1 MHRPILVPAFALLL
15 GACAHDSQDPEPK
28 PEPMADS
35 TAPATE
41 QNPLLRA
48 STLPYGA
55 PDYAAVQPTHYRPAF
70 ERAMQDHAAEIAAIA
85 DNPEPPTFT
94 NTIVALERSGR
105 TLSRTTNL
113 FFSLT
118 GTMSTEELRLIEGE
132 LAPKLSAHQDS
143 ITLDTTL
150 YERVAAVYAARE
162 SLAGEDLR
170 LVEKTHERFVRAG
183 AKLDEPSKEKIRG
196 INSELSSLT
205 TEFSQNL
212 LAASKANAVLIDD
225 VAQLAGL
232 SDGDIAGLATAA
244 KDAGHD
250 GKYLINLLN
259 TTTQPIL
266 ASLQHRPTRQRVWEA
281 SAQRGL
287 AENSRVIQRIVT
299 LRAAKAALLGYP
311 TWAHYVLEE
320 QMARTPDA
328 VLKILDDLA
337 PRAAAKAKAESKAIN
352 KEMKADK
359 KSWGVGQGG
368 RGSAHGQEKFSVE
381 PWDWAY
387 YAEKVRAKQFDIDEA
402 EVRKYFELERVLQ
415 DGVFFSMGQLFGLRF
430 VEREDLPVYHEDVR
444 TFEVFDESGAA
455 IGLFY
460 ADYYARDGKRG
471 GAWMDELIGQS
482 NLLGDKPVVLNV
494 LNVPKP
500 APGQPT
506 LLTFDEATT
515 MFHEMGHAVHGLL
528 SNASYPSLA
537 GTSVPRDYVEFPSQ
551 FEEDWLLDPKVLGNV
566 ARHHQTGEPI
576 PKPLLDKLL
585 ASRAFNQG
593 FESLEYLGAALLDM
607 EWHLVASGVDVGDV
621 AAFERAALA
630 KHGVDFAPV
639 PPRYKSTY
647 FAHVFAGGYSAGY
660 YAYLWTEVLAA
671 DAFAFMGTQGGLTR
685 ANGDK
690 FRELV
695 LSKGNTIEP
704 MQQYESYRG
713 QQPTV
718 DALLER
724 RGLVD

>member
-1 MHRPILVPAFALLL
+1 MHRPLLVPALAGTLLL
-15 GACAHDSQDPEPK
+15 GACAHDPQDPEPK
-28 PEPMADS
+28 TVPQTDS
-35 TAPATE
+35 ATPTTE
-41 QNPLLRA
+41 QNPLLRD

-55 PDYAAVQPTHYRPAF
+55 PDYAAVQLAHFGPAF
-70 ERAMQDHAAEIAAIA
+70 ERAMQDHAAEIAAITNNA
-85 DNPEPPTFT
+85 EPPSFD
-94 NTIVALERSGR
+94 NTIVALERSGQ
-105 TLSRTTNL
+105 TLSRTANL

-118 GTMSTEELRLIEGE
+118 GTMSTDELQVIEGE
-132 LAPKLSAHQDS
+132 MAPKLTAHQDS
-143 ITLDTTL
+143 ITLDAKL
-150 YERVAAVYAARE
+150 YERVAAVYATRE
-162 SLAGEDLR
+162 SAKGEERR
-170 LVEKTHERFVRAG
+170 LIEKAHDRFVRAG
-183 AKLDEPSKEKIRG
+183 AKLDEPSKAQIRS
-196 INSELSSLT
+196 INSELASLT

-212 LAASKANAVLIDD
+212 LAASKANAVVVDD

-232 SDGDIAGLATAA
+232 SEGDIAGLAAA
-244 KDAGHD
+244 ARAAGTPSPGEPGG

-259 TTTQPIL
+259 TTHQPIL
-266 ASLQHRPTRQRVWEA
+266 SQLQHRPTRQRVWEA
-281 SAQRGL
+281 SASRGL

-299 LRAAKAALLGYP
+299 LRAAKAKLLGYP

-320 QMARTPDA
+320 QMAKTPDA
-328 VLKILDDLA
+328 VLEILDDLA
-337 PRAAAKAKAESKAIN
+337 PRAAAKAKAESKLLA
-352 KEMKADK
+352 KAMKADK
-359 KSWGVGQGG
+359 QKG
-368 RGSAHGQEKFSVE
+368 AIE

-415 DGVFFSMGQLFGLRF
+415 DGVFFTMGELFGLRF
-430 VEREDLPVYHEDVR
+430 VEREDLPTYHEDVR
-444 TFEVFDESGAA
+444 TFEVLDESGAA

-482 NLLGDKPVVLNV
+482 HLLGDKPVVLNV

-500 APGQPT
+500 APGEPA

-528 SNASYPSLA
+528 SNATYPSLA

-585 ASRAFNQG
+585 ASREFNQG
-593 FESLEYLGAALLDM
+593 FESFEYLAAALLDM
-607 EWHLVASGVDVGDV
+607 EWHLIGSGVDVGDV
-621 AAFERAALA
+621 AAFEAAALA
-630 KHGVDFAPV
+630 KHGLDFAPV
-639 PPRYKSTY
+639 APRYKSAY

-671 DAFAFMGTQGGLTR
+671 DAFAFMGSKGGLTR
-685 ANGDK
+685 ANGDL
-690 FRELV
+690 FRELI
-695 LSKGNTIEP
+695 LSKGNTVEP
-704 MQQYESYRG
+704 MQQYINYRG
-713 QQPTV
+713 QEPSV
-718 DALLER
+718 DALLKR

>member
-1 MHRPILVPAFALLL
+1 MHRPSLVPALVGALLL
-15 GACAHDSQDPEPK
+15 GACAHDPQPPEPK
-28 PEPMADS
+28 VTPTADS
-35 TAPATE
+35 TPTTE
-41 QNPLLRA
+41 QNPLLRE

-55 PDYAAVQPTHYRPAF
+55 PDYTAVQLAHFGPAF
-70 ERAMQDHAAEIAAIA
+70 ERAMQDHAAEILAIA
-85 DNPEPPTFT
+85 DNAEPPSFD

-105 TLSRTTNL
+105 TLSRTANL

-118 GTMSTEELRLIEGE
+118 GTMSTDELQVLEAE
-132 LAPKLSAHQDS
+132 LAPKLTAHSDS
-143 ITLDTTL
+143 ITLDAKL

-162 SLAGEDLR
+162 SSTGEDRR
-170 LVEKTHERFVRAG
+170 LIEKTHDRFVRSG
-183 AKLDEPSKEKIRG
+183 AKLDEPSKEQIRG

-205 TEFSQNL
+205 TTFSQNL
-212 LAASKANAVLIDD
+212 LAASKANAVIVDD
-225 VAQLAGL
+225 VAHLAGL
-232 SDGDIAGLATAA
+232 SEGDIAGLAAAA
-244 KDAGHD
+244 KTAGMD
-250 GKYLINLLN
+250 GKYLINLVN
-259 TTTQPIL
+259 TTQQPL
-266 ASLQHRPTRQRVWEA
+266 LSSLSHRPTRQRVWEA
-281 SAQRGL
+281 SAQRAL
-287 AENSRVIQRIVT
+287 AESSRVIQRIVT
-299 LRAAKAALLGYP
+299 LRAAKAKLLGYP

-320 QMARTPDA
+320 QMAKTPDA

-337 PRAAAKAKAESKAIN
+337 PRAAAKAKAESKLLA
-352 KEMKADK
+352 KAMKADVPK
-359 KSWGVGQGG
+359 GTI
-368 RGSAHGQEKFSVE
+368 E

-402 EVRKYFELERVLQ
+402 EIRKYFELERVLK
-415 DGVFFSMGQLFGLRF
+415 DGVFFTMGELFGLRF

-460 ADYYARDGKRG
+460 ADYYAREGKRG

-482 NLLGDKPVVLNV
+482 KLLGDKPVVLNV

-500 APGQPT
+500 APGEPT
-506 LLTFDEATT
+506 LLSFDDATT

-528 SNASYPSLA
+528 SDATYPSLA

-585 ASRAFNQG
+585 ASRKFNQG
-593 FESLEYLGAALLDM
+593 FESLEYLAAALLDM
-607 EWHLVASGVDVGDV
+607 EWHLIASGVDVGDV
-621 AAFERAALA
+621 AAFEAAALA
-630 KHGVDFAPV
+630 KHGVDFRPV
-639 PPRYKSTY
+639 PPRYKSAY

-671 DAFAFMGTQGGLTR
+671 DAFAFMGSKGGLTR
-685 ANGDK
+685 ANGDEL
-690 FRELV
+690 RRLV
-695 LSKGNTIEP
+695 LSKGNTVEP
-704 MQQYESYRG
+704 MQQYVEYRG
-713 QQPTV
+713 QEPSV

>member
-1 MHRPILVPAFALLL
+1 MHRPTLVHVLASALLL
-15 GACAHDSQDPEPK
+15 GACAHDPQDPEPK
-28 PEPMADS
+28 TQPMVDS
-35 TAPATE
+35 TTPTPE

-55 PDYAAVQPTHYRPAF
+55 PEYAAVTLAHFGPAM
-70 ERAMQDHAAEIAAIA
+70 ERGMQEHATEIAVIA
-85 DNPEPPTFT
+85 DNPEPPTFE
-94 NTIVALERSGR
+94 NTIVALEHTGR
-105 TLSRTTNL
+105 TLSRAASL

-118 GTMSTEELRLIEGE
+118 GTMSTEELRVIEGE

-143 ITLDTTL
+143 ITLHAKL
-150 YERVAAVYAARE
+150 YERIATVYAARE
-162 SLAGEDLR
+162 SLGGEDLR
-170 LVEKTHERFVRAG
+170 LVEKTHERFIRAG

-205 TEFSQNL
+205 TEFSQNV
-212 LAASKANAVLIDD
+212 LAASEANAVLIDD

-232 SDGDIAGLATAA
+232 SDGDIAGLAAAA
-244 KDAGHD
+244 KAAGQD

-287 AENSRVIQRIVT
+287 VENGRVIQRIVT
-299 LRAAKAALLGYP
+299 LRAAKAKLLGYP

-320 QMARTPDA
+320 QMAQTPDA

-337 PRAAAKAKAESKAIN
+337 PRAAAKAKAESKAIG
-352 KEMKADK
+352 KAIKADK
-359 KSWGVGQGG
+359 Q
-368 RGSAHGQEKFSVE
+368 KFAVE
-381 PWDWAY
+381 AWDWAY

-402 EVRKYFELERVLQ
+402 EVRKYFELERVLK
-415 DGVFFSMGQLFGLRF
+415 DGVFFSMGELFGLRF
-430 VEREDLPVYHEDVR
+430 VERKDLPVYHEDVR
-444 TFEVFDESGAA
+444 TFEVFDESGVA

-460 ADYYARDGKRG
+460 ADYYAREGKRG
-471 GAWMDELIGQS
+471 GAWMDELVGQS
-482 NLLGDKPVVLNV
+482 KLLGDKPVVLNV

-500 APGQPT
+500 APGEPT

-515 MFHEMGHAVHGLL
+515 MFHEMGHGVHGLL
-528 SNASYPSLA
+528 SNANYPSLA

-551 FEEDWLLDPKVLGNV
+551 FEEDWLLHPKVLGNV

-607 EWHLVASGVDVGDV
+607 EWHLIESGVDVGDV

-630 KHGVDFAPV
+630 KHGVEFGPV
-639 PPRYKSTY
+639 PPRYKSAY

-690 FRELV
+690 FRELI

-704 MQQYESYRG
+704 MQQYKNYRG
-713 QQPTV
+713 QEPTV
-718 DALLER
+718 DALLKR

>member
-1 MHRPILVPAFALLL
+1 MHRPTLVPALASALLL
-15 GACAHDSQDPEPK
+15 GACAHDPQAPDALPKADPV
-28 PEPMADS
+28 ADS

-55 PDYAAVQPTHYRPAF
+55 PEYAAVQLAHFGPAF
-70 ERAMQDHAAEIAAIA
+70 ERAMQDHAAEVAAIA
-85 DNPEPPTFT
+85 NNPEPPSFA
-94 NTIVALERSGR
+94 NTIVALEHGGR
-105 TLSRTTNL
+105 TLSRVGNL

-118 GTMSTEELRLIEGE
+118 GTMSTEELRVIEGE

-143 ITLDTTL
+143 ITLDAKL
-150 YERVAAVYAARE
+150 YERVAAVHATRE
-162 SLAGEDLR
+162 SLSGEDLR

-212 LAASKANAVLIDD
+212 LAASKANAVLVDD

-232 SDGDIAGLATAA
+232 SDGDIAGLAAA
-244 KDAGHD
+244 AEAAGHK
-250 GKYLINLLN
+250 GKWLINLLN
-259 TTTQPIL
+259 TTQQPIL

-287 AENSRVIQRIVT
+287 AENARVIQRIVT
-299 LRAAKAALLGYP
+299 LRAAKAKLLGYE

-320 QMARTPDA
+320 QMAKTPDA

-352 KEMKADK
+352 KAIKADK
-359 KSWGVGQGG
+359 Q
-368 RGSAHGQEKFSVE
+368 KFSVE

-402 EVRKYFELERVLQ
+402 EVRKYFELERVLR

-471 GAWMDELIGQS
+471 GAWMDELLGQS
-482 NLLGDKPVVLNV
+482 KLLDQKPVVLNV

-500 APGQPT
+500 APGEPT

-528 SNASYPSLA
+528 SNATYPSLA

-551 FEEDWLLDPKVLGNV
+551 FEEDWLLDPKVLGSV

-585 ASRAFNQG
+585 ASREFNQG
-593 FESLEYLGAALLDM
+593 FDSLEYLGAALLDM
-607 EWHLVASGVDVGDV
+607 EWHLIASGVDVGDV
-621 AAFERAALA
+621 AAFEDAALA
-630 KHGVDFAPV
+630 KHGVKLGPV
-639 PPRYKSTY
+639 PPRYKSAY

-685 ANGDK
+685 ANGDQ
-690 FRELV
+690 FRELI

-704 MQQYESYRG
+704 MQQYVNYRG
-713 QQPTV
+713 QEPTV
-718 DALLER
+718 DALLRR

>member
-1 MHRPILVPAFALLL
+1 
-15 GACAHDSQDPEPK
+15 
-28 PEPMADS
+28 MADS

-55 PDYAAVQPTHYRPAF
+55 PDYAAVQLAHFGPAF
-70 ERAMQDHAAEIAAIA
+70 ERAMQDHAAEVAAIA
-85 DNPEPPTFT
+85 NNPEPPSFA
-94 NTIVALERSGR
+94 NTIVALEQGGR
-105 TLSRTTNL
+105 TLSRVGNL

-118 GTMSTEELRLIEGE
+118 GTMSTEELRVIEGE

-143 ITLDTTL
+143 ITLDAKL
-150 YERVAAVYAARE
+150 YERVAAVHATRE
-162 SLAGEDLR
+162 SLSGEDLR

-212 LAASKANAVLIDD
+212 LAASKANAVLVDD

-232 SDGDIAGLATAA
+232 SDGDIAGLAAA
-244 KDAGHD
+244 AEAAGQK

-259 TTTQPIL
+259 TTQQPIL

-287 AENSRVIQRIVT
+287 AENARVIQRIVT
-299 LRAAKAALLGYP
+299 LRAAKAKLLGYE

-320 QMARTPDA
+320 QMAKTPDA

-337 PRAAAKAKAESKAIN
+337 PRAAAKAKAESKAIS
-352 KEMKADK
+352 KAIKADK
-359 KSWGVGQGG
+359 Q
-368 RGSAHGQEKFSVE
+368 KFSVE

-402 EVRKYFELERVLQ
+402 EVRKYFELERVLR

-482 NLLGDKPVVLNV
+482 KLLDQKPVVLNV

-500 APGQPT
+500 APGEPT

-528 SNASYPSLA
+528 SNATYPSLA

-551 FEEDWLLDPKVLGNV
+551 FEEDWLLDPKVLGSV

-585 ASRAFNQG
+585 ASREFNQG
-593 FESLEYLGAALLDM
+593 FDSLEYLGAALLDM
-607 EWHLVASGVDVGDV
+607 EWHLIASGVDVGDV
-621 AAFERAALA
+621 AAFEDAALA
-630 KHGVDFAPV
+630 KHGVKLGPV
-639 PPRYKSTY
+639 PPRYKSAY

-685 ANGDK
+685 ANGDQ
-690 FRELV
+690 FRELI

-704 MQQYESYRG
+704 MQQYVNYRG
-713 QQPTV
+713 QEPTV
-718 DALLER
+718 DALLRR

>member
-1 MHRPILVPAFALLL
+1 MHRPTLVPALASALLL
-15 GACAHDSQDPEPK
+15 GACAHDPQAPDPQPKAEPSV
-28 PEPMADS
+28 DS
-35 TAPATE
+35 AASATE

-55 PDYAAVQPTHYRPAF
+55 PDYAAVQLTHFGPAF

-85 DNPEPPTFT
+85 NNPEPPSFA
-94 NTIVALERSGR
+94 NTIVALEHGGR
-105 TLSRTTNL
+105 TLTRVGSL

-118 GTMSTEELRLIEGE
+118 GTMSTDELQVIEGE

-143 ITLDTTL
+143 ITLDAKL
-150 YERVAAVYAARE
+150 YERVAAVHATRA
-162 SLAGEDLR
+162 SLSGEDLR
-170 LVEKTHERFVRAG
+170 LVEKTHERFIRAG

-212 LAASKANAVLIDD
+212 LAASKANAVLVDD

-232 SDGDIAGLATAA
+232 SDGDIAGLAAA
-244 KDAGHD
+244 AEAAGQK
-250 GKYLINLLN
+250 GKWLINLLN
-259 TTTQPIL
+259 TTQQPIL

-287 AENSRVIQRIVT
+287 AENARVIQRIVT
-299 LRAAKAALLGYP
+299 LRAAKAKLLGYE

-320 QMARTPDA
+320 QMAKTPDA

-337 PRAAAKAKAESKAIN
+337 PRAAAKAKAESKAIS
-352 KEMKADK
+352 KAMKADK
-359 KSWGVGQGG
+359 SWGKD
-368 RGSAHGQEKFSVE
+368 KFAVE

-402 EVRKYFELERVLQ
+402 EVRQYFELERVLQ

-471 GAWMDELIGQS
+471 GAWMDELVGQS
-482 NLLGDKPVVLNV
+482 KLLDQKPVVLNV

-500 APGQPT
+500 APGEPT

-515 MFHEMGHAVHGLL
+515 MFHEMGHGVHGLL
-528 SNASYPSLA
+528 SNATYPSLA

-551 FEEDWLLDPKVLGNV
+551 FEEDWLLDPKVLGSV

-585 ASRAFNQG
+585 ASREFNQG
-593 FESLEYLGAALLDM
+593 FDSLEYLGAALLDM
-607 EWHLVASGVDVGDV
+607 EWHLIASGVDVGDV
-621 AAFERAALA
+621 AAFEDAALA
-630 KHGVDFAPV
+630 KHGVKLGPV
-639 PPRYKSTY
+639 PPRYKSAY

-690 FRELV
+690 FRELI

-704 MQQYESYRG
+704 MQQYVNYRG
-713 QQPTV
+713 QEPTV
-718 DALLER
+718 DALLRR

>member
-1 MHRPILVPAFALLL
+1 MHRPTLVPALAGALLL
-15 GACAHDSQDPEPK
+15 GACTHDSPARDPEPK
-28 PEPMADS
+28 TSPTTDS

-55 PDYAAVQPTHYRPAF
+55 PDYAAVELAHFGPAF
-70 ERAMQDHAAEIAAIA
+70 ERAMQDHAAEILAIA
-85 DNPEPPTFT
+85 SDAEPPSFD
-94 NTIVALERSGR
+94 NTIVALERSGQ
-105 TLSRTTNL
+105 TLSRTANL

-118 GTMSTEELRLIEGE
+118 GTMSTEELRTIEGE

-143 ITLDTTL
+143 ITLNAKL
-150 YERVAAVYAARE
+150 YERVAAVYATRE

-196 INSELSSLT
+196 LNSELSSLT
-205 TEFSQNL
+205 IEFSQNV
-212 LAASKANAVLIDD
+212 LAASKTNAVLVDD

-232 SDGDIAGLATAA
+232 SEGDIAGLAAAATA
-244 KDAGHD
+244 AGHD
-250 GKYLINLLN
+250 GKYLINLHA
-259 TTTQPIL
+259 TTQQPIL

-287 AENSRVIQRIVT
+287 AENARVIQRMVT
-299 LRAAKAALLGYP
+299 LRAAKAKLLGFE

-320 QMARTPDA
+320 QMAQTPGA

-337 PRAAAKAKAESKAIN
+337 PRAAAKAKAEAKAISKAI
-352 KEMKADK
+352 KADK
-359 KSWGVGQGG
+359 Q
-368 RGSAHGQEKFSVE
+368 KFSVE

-387 YAEKVRAKQFDIDEA
+387 YAEKVRAKQFDIDAA

-471 GAWMDELIGQS
+471 GAWMDELVGQS
-482 NLLGDKPVVLNV
+482 KLLDHKPVVLNV

-500 APGQPT
+500 AAGEPT

-528 SNASYPSLA
+528 SYATYPSLA
-537 GTSVPRDYVEFPSQ
+537 GTAVPRDYVEFPSQ

-566 ARHHQTGEPI
+566 ARHHQTKEPI

-585 ASRAFNQG
+585 ASREFNQG

-607 EWHLVASGVDVGDV
+607 EWHLIASGVDVGDV
-621 AAFERAALA
+621 AAFEQAALA
-630 KHGVDFAPV
+630 KHGVDFGPV
-639 PPRYKSTY
+639 PPRYKSGY

-690 FRELV
+690 FRELI

-704 MQQYESYRG
+704 MQQYVNYRG
-713 QQPTV
+713 QEPTV
-718 DALLER
+718 DALLRR

>member
-1 MHRPILVPAFALLL
+1 MHRLTLVPVLALLL
-15 GACAHDSQDPEPK
+15 GACAHDPQMPPDPK
-28 PEPMADS
+28 PQTDTTS
-35 TAPATE
+35 DVTTTTE

-55 PDYAAVQPTHYRPAF
+55 PDYAAVTLAHYGPAF

-85 DNPEPPTFT
+85 SNSEPPSFA
-94 NTIVALERSGR
+94 NTIVALEQSGQ
-105 TLSRTTNL
+105 TLSRTANL

-118 GTMSTEELRLIEGE
+118 GTMSTEELRVLEGE

-143 ITLDTTL
+143 ITLDAKL

-183 AKLDEPSKEKIRG
+183 AKLDEPSKAKIRE

-205 TEFSQNL
+205 TAFSQNL
-212 LAASKANAVLIDD
+212 LAASKTNAVLVDD

-232 SDGDIAGLATAA
+232 SDSDIAGLAAAATA
-244 KDAGHD
+244 AGHD

-287 AENSRVIQRIVT
+287 VENGPVIQRIVT
-299 LRAAKAALLGYP
+299 LRASKALLLGYQ

-320 QMARTPDA
+320 QMAKTPDA

-337 PRAAAKAKAESKAIN
+337 PRAAAKAKAESKAIA
-352 KEMKADK
+352 KAIKADK
-359 KSWGVGQGG
+359 Q
-368 RGSAHGQEKFSVE
+368 KFAVE

-402 EVRKYFELERVLQ
+402 QVRQYFELERVLQ

-471 GAWMDELIGQS
+471 GAWMDELVGQS
-482 NLLGDKPVVLNV
+482 KLLGNKPVVLNV

-500 APGQPT
+500 AAGQPT

-528 SNASYPSLA
+528 SNAHYPSLA

-585 ASRAFNQG
+585 ASREFNQG
-593 FESLEYLGAALLDM
+593 FDSLEYLGAALLDM
-607 EWHLVASGVDVGDV
+607 EWHLIAEGVAVADV
-621 AAFERAALA
+621 AAFEDAALA
-630 KHGVDFAPV
+630 KHGVKFDPV
-639 PPRYKSTY
+639 APRYKSAY

-671 DAFAFMGTQGGLTR
+671 DAFAFMGTQGGLSR

-690 FRELV
+690 FRELI

-704 MQQYESYRG
+704 MQQYVNYRG
-713 QQPTV
+713 QEPTV
-718 DALLER
+718 DALLKR

>member
-1 MHRPILVPAFALLL
+1 MVPPTADVVNVPVLGCAPMHRPTLVPALASALLL
-15 GACAHDSQDPEPK
+15 GACAHDPQDPQPK
-28 PEPMADS
+28 TEPMVDS
-35 TAPATE
+35 STPTVE

-55 PDYAAVQPTHYRPAF
+55 PDYAAVDLTHFGPAF
-70 ERAMQDHAAEIAAIA
+70 ERAMQDQAAEIAAIA
-85 DNPEPPTFT
+85 NDPEPPTFA
-94 NTIVALERSGR
+94 NTIVALERSGQS
-105 TLSRTTNL
+105 LSRTQNL

-118 GTMSTEELRLIEGE
+118 GTMSTEELRVIEGE
-132 LAPKLSAHQDS
+132 LAPKLTAHQDS
-143 ITLDTTL
+143 ITLDAKL

-162 SLAGEDLR
+162 SLRDEDLR

-183 AKLDEPSKEKIRG
+183 AKLDEPSKDKIRG
-196 INSELSSLT
+196 INTELSSLT

-212 LAASKANAVLIDD
+212 LAASKANAVLVDD
-225 VAQLAGL
+225 VTQLAGL
-232 SDGDIAGLATAA
+232 SEGDIAGLAAAA
-244 KDAGHD
+244 KLAGHD
-250 GKYLINLLN
+250 GKWLINLLN
-259 TTTQPIL
+259 TTHQPVL

-287 AENSRVIQRIVT
+287 AENARAIQRIVT
-299 LRAAKAALLGYP
+299 LRAAKAKLLGYP

-320 QMARTPDA
+320 QMAQTPDA

-337 PRAAAKAKAESKAIN
+337 PRAAAKAKTETKAISKAI
-352 KEMKADK
+352 KADK
-359 KSWGVGQGG
+359 Q
-368 RGSAHGQEKFSVE
+368 KFAVE

-471 GAWMDELIGQS
+471 GAWMDELVGQS
-482 NLLGDKPVVLNV
+482 TLLGNKPVVLNV

-500 APGQPT
+500 APGEPA

-528 SNASYPSLA
+528 SNATYPSLA

-585 ASRAFNQG
+585 ASREFNQG

-607 EWHLVASGVDVGDV
+607 EWHLIESGVDVGDV

-630 KHGVDFAPV
+630 KHGVEYGPV
-639 PPRYKSTY
+639 PPRYKSAY

-660 YAYLWTEVLAA
+660 YAYLGPRCSPPTRSRSWPRKAGSPAPTEIN
-671 DAFAFMGTQGGLTR
+671 FA
-685 ANGDK
+685 
-690 FRELV
+690 
-695 LSKGNTIEP
+695 S
-704 MQQYESYRG
+704 
-713 QQPTV
+713 
-718 DALLER
+718 
-724 RGLVD
+724 